1 MTLEE
6 WWNLTPREARVYFR
20 AFRKKMEREFKARDT
35 ENFILGKY
43 IMMAFNNPKKYPKQP
58 VSQEVDKEQ
67 DNIQDSMTEADEA
80 RLNALF
86 GSFAAKSNKLTSTS
100 EKPQEEGPEEA
111 TAQL

>member
-67 DNIQDSMTEADEA
+67 DDTQGSMTEADEA

-86 GSFAAKSNKLTSTS
+86 GSFAAKSDKLTSTS